1 MRPLEGLTIL
11 DLSRVLACPFAS
23 MILAELGADVIKVEQ
38 PGSGDETRGFE
49 PVVEGEGGDV
59 SAYYLAFNRSKRSI
73 TVNLRSA
80 EGQDIVRRLATQA
93 DVVLENFPVGTMQK
107 FGLDYAALS
116 ALNPRLVQVSCTG
129 FGMTGPYAKRKGYDT
144 VFQAMAGIMSLTGE
158 RGGGPVK
165 PGLPVADLSSGLWVC
180 IAILSALAGR
190 EKTGRGSQVDFSM
203 FDGQVGLLSLAAAR
217 WFTLGEVPE
226 RLGTEHPGRIPS
238 AAFVCADGKWVQIT
252 GSDQHWAPLC
262 NLLGLE
268 AWATDASLVRNA
280 DRLARREEVMAGLQ
294 AAIRTLERDE
304 LCRRCDAVGVPAGP
318 ILQVDEVV
326 NNEHVNARGMVIE
339 YDHPLIGRFKGMKVP
354 LRFDGLDDPE
364 ATRPPLLGE
373 HTDDVLREKLGLN
386 DEERGALRAI
396 GAI

>member
-1 MRPLEGLTIL
+1 MRPLEGVTIL

-23 MILAELGADVIKVEQ
+23 MILAELGAEVIKVEQ
-38 PGSGDETRGFE
+38 PGTGDETRDFE
-49 PVVEGEGGDV
+49 PLVQGEAGSV

-80 EGQDIVRRLATQA
+80 EGQDIVRRLAAKA
-93 DVVLENFPVGTMQK
+93 DVLLENFPVGTMK
-107 FGLDYAALS
+107 KYGLDYAAIS
-116 ALNPRLVQVSCTG
+116 ALNARIVHVSCTG
-129 FGMTGPYAKRKGYDT
+129 FGMTGPYARRKGYDT
-144 VFQAMAGIMSLTGE
+144 VFQAMGGIMSLTGE

-180 IAILSALAGR
+180 IAVLSALAGR
-190 EKTGRGSQVDFSM
+190 EKTGAGCHIDFSM

-217 WFTLGEVPE
+217 WFTLGQVPE

-238 AAFVCADGKWVQIT
+238 AAFICADGKWVQIT

-268 AWATDASLVRNA
+268 AWGADPALARNA
-280 DRLARREEVMAGLQ
+280 DRLARREEIMAGLQ
-294 AAIRTLERDE
+294 QAIRRLERDE

-318 ILQVDEVV
+318 ILQVDEVLA
-326 NNEHVNARGMVIE
+326 NEHVAARGMVVE
-339 YDHPLIGRFKGMKVP
+339 YEHPLAGRFRGLRVP
-354 LRFDGLDDPE
+354 LRFQGMDDPQVG
-364 ATRPPLLGE
+364 RPPLLGE
-373 HTDDVLREKLGLN
+373 HTNEVLREKLGLA
-386 DEERGALRAI
+386 DSEIEVLRGA

>member
-116 ALNPRLVQVSCTG
+116 ALNPRLVHVSCTG